1 MKNHEIR
8 AAIHSPYRIQQL
20 AVQAA
25 IDSGDFSKA
34 SEIAMLN
41 PMLFAHKPRE
51 PALSGHNQTLTGT
64 AEHDIFYVIGGMISR
79 VCKAMRRKRK

>member
-1 MKNHEIR
+1 MKKHEIR

-25 IDSGDFSKA
+25 IDSGDFAKA

-51 PALSGHNQTLTGT
+51 PAQTGYNQTLTAT
-64 AEHDIFYVIGGMISR
+64 AKHDIFYVIGGIVSR
-79 VCKAMRRKRK
+79 VYKAMRRAIK